1 MTRRL
6 HTSVSLLIMTFSD
19 LGGPEKGRCVV
30 VIVVLSCLGM
40 LSTRLQ
46 YLGLVVLQP
55 RGLLVYV
62 FFCCTLVSEVFLSL
76 VQFLS
81 KEISPLAGISN
92 FYGVLD
98 SAVKAVLSLL

>member
-1 MTRRL
+1 
-6 HTSVSLLIMTFSD
+6 MTFSD

-62 FFCCTLVSEVFLSL
+62 CC
-76 VQFLS
+76 
-81 KEISPLAGISN
+81 
-92 FYGVLD
+92 
-98 SAVKAVLSLL
+98 AVL